1 MSINDCGCDPSYK
14 AGAMAGGRRKWSRTM
29 LQDDMRYFQRRAREE
44 RERAEAAADPCA
56 RQAHRRIAAEYER
69 LVGRMETNQPRMM
82 AE

>member
-1 MSINDCGCDPSYK
+1 
-14 AGAMAGGRRKWSRTM
+14 M

-69 LVGRMETNQPRMM
+69 LVGPMETNQPRMM